1 MPVLICEVFCVPRA
15 GLTTEVVVARAAQM
29 LDSGSPERLNLAALA
44 EDLGVRP
51 PSLYKHVDGMAGLRR
66 GVMLRAKADIA
77 QVLGQAAIGRARDDA
92 VRRMASAYRRWAL
105 EHPAQYL
112 MAMNAPVPGDEDDAQ
127 ASDAIADVIYDVMSG
142 YQLRGEDVIDAT
154 RFLRSALHGFV
165 ALEASGCFQLPV
177 DVDRSF
183 ARLVGTVVTALSRW
197 APS

>member
-1 MPVLICEVFCVPRA
+1 MPVPIGEVFCVPRA

-44 EDLGVRP
+44 ENLGVRP
-51 PSLYKHVDGMAGLRR
+51 PSLYKHVDGMAGLQR

-112 MAMNAPVPGDEDDAQ
+112 MSMNAPIPGDEDDAQ

-142 YQLRGEDVIDAT
+142 YQLQGEDVIDAT

-183 ARLVGTVVTALSRW
+183 ARLVGTVVTALSHW
-197 APS
+197 ASS